1 MLTTWI
7 VAGAVLIVLELIV
20 PGMVLVFLGA
30 GALLVALLVWLGLI
44 QTWVASITTWFIASL
59 VFLLVLRSLF
69 QRFISG
75 DTEKQS
81 TDEDLDAYG
90 QVVDVVEAI
99 APGEEGR
106 IRYRGT
112 TWQAVCYDHTLEA
125 GTKAQIICRENL
137 IWTVEPAN
145 PLDAGDS
152 K

>member
-30 GALLVALLVWLGLI
+30 GALLVALLVWLGLV

-59 VFLLVLRSLF
+59 VLLLVLRGFF

-75 DTEKQS
+75 DAETQS
-81 TDEDLDAYG
+81 TDEDFDTYG
-90 QVVDVVEAI
+90 KVVDVVEAI
-99 APGEEGR
+99 GPDKEGR

-112 TWQAVCYDHTLEA
+112 TWQAACYDNTLEA
-125 GTKAQIICRENL
+125 GTKAQIVCRENL
-137 IWTVEPAN
+137 IWIVEPAN
-145 PLDAGDS
+145 PLDARYP

>member
-1 MLTTWI
+1 M
-7 VAGAVLIVLELIV
+7 VLELVV
-20 PGMVLVFLGA
+20 PGAVLVFLGA

-44 QTWVASITTWFIASL
+44 QTWVASTTTWFIASL

-99 APGEEGR
+99 SPGEEGR

-112 TWQAVCYDHTLEA
+112 TWQAVCHDQTLAA

>member
-20 PGMVLVFLGA
+20 PGAILVFLGA

-59 VFLLVLRSLF
+59 ILLLALRSLL

-75 DTEKQS
+75 DAERQS

-90 QVVDVVEAI
+90 EVVDVVEAI

-106 IRYRGT
+106 IRFRGT
-112 TWQAVCYDHTLEA
+112 TWQAVCYDQTLEA
-125 GTKAQIICRENL
+125 GTKAQIICREDL

-145 PLDAGDS
+145 PLDAGES
-152 K
+152 E